1 MQKKL
6 LILLLLCLPTIA
18 LSQVTLGQ
26 VDDFEDFTF
35 SNWTKNSSIPNENI
49 YDGGPLGDDDNFL
62 RVTSSGSGSDLE
74 LMTKNNGQ
82 WNGDYYQGNLSD
94 RIKYISMDVR
104 NSGSNVIF
112 LRIGFQTD
120 YGLIYRCSTTN
131 AIAVIPNEG
140 WKRISF
146 SILEDNITELSDPFN
161 YAVTFGSSSQGVEE
175 FRILHSSV
183 PAWESEP
190 IDAILDI
197 DNIIAEN
204 QPLNVFDYEF
214 NTELKIYPNPSEG
227 VFTVSSNE
235 NITEDISYTI
245 TDVLGRTV
253 RTGNSKINEEIN
265 IQDLNSGNYI
275 VEIKNN
281 SGEISRMKLIKK

>member
-204 QPLNVFDYEF
+204 QPLNVLDYEF